1 MRKLLC
7 PKCGIPNLFIKNSQ
21 GERRNIF
28 VLADGSIIPA
38 KEGESIDGFDT
49 ETIYCLG
56 CSWSG
61 TAKQLKKFVS

>member
-7 PKCGIPNLFIKNSQ
+7 PKCGIPNLYVMNKA

-28 VLADGSIIPA
+28 VLVDGTIIPS
-38 KEGESIDGFDT
+38 KEGESLDDFDT
-49 ETIYCLG
+49 EIIYCLG

-61 TAKQLKKFVS
+61 SIKQLKRFLI